1 LGTPLYINN
10 YIADVTAMDICDN
23 YILIITNDN
32 QMIIADFKLKKN
44 IFSTKLLCLSN
55 NNTYSMQKINS
66 LYFIGL
72 SYIIVEIIESS
83 VYSNIT
89 KKKIV
94 YYNCERNEFS
104 LSENDN
110 LSLSDKLKIAQKE
123 NSESIYNRFMKEINF
138 NYNVKYSENDYMLI
152 DKRINDCYANF
163 NNKINFENEKI
174 IMELNL
180 KNLCSVFANFDF
192 VYKDFDLINQINY
205 N

>member
-1 LGTPLYINN
+1 MKKVGL
-10 YIADVTAMDICDN
+10 AVVTYKDN
-23 YILIITNDN
+23 FGSAL
-32 QMIIADFKLKKN
+32 Q
-44 IFSTKLLCLSN
+44 
-55 NNTYSMQKINS
+55 TYATQYVLNS
-66 LYFIGL
+66 LGYKTGIFD
-72 SYIIVEIIESS
+72 
-83 VYSNIT
+83 IT
-89 KKKIV
+89 GVHKDINKKKIV